1 MLILAIIV
9 TSLTI
14 NREEL
19 LGNVAFSI
27 FPISILLNISIIFAF
42 FVEKGTVKIVKA
54 AWVFINIAVIIFVSS
69 LFIWGGVDGRGDSG
83 IVLAYSMLTLSF
95 PIGNLAAFII
105 SALLYL
111 INFGESGLYISY
123 LMDWGVFF
131 VLGYLQWFK
140 LVPWIIGKVRARVE
154 GKST

>member
-1 MLILAIIV
+1 
-9 TSLTI
+9 
-14 NREEL
+14 
-19 LGNVAFSI
+19 
-27 FPISILLNISIIFAF
+27 
-42 FVEKGTVKIVKA
+42 
-54 AWVFINIAVIIFVSS
+54 
-69 LFIWGGVDGRGDSG
+69 
-83 IVLAYSMLTLSF
+83 MLTLSF